1 VGHVGFMLVGISVL
15 NLDGIKGTVDY
26 LILYILSSYLI

>member
-1 VGHVGFMLVGISVL
+1 MGHVGFMLAGLAAL

-26 LILYILSSYLI
+26 LIIYILSSFII